1 MAAFP
6 ESFQMQVVQHMAA
19 FDEKG
24 ERRLAAAAAAVEA
37 AAVVDMTVQL
47 AV

>member
-24 ERRLAAAAAAVEA
+24 ERRLAAAAAVEA